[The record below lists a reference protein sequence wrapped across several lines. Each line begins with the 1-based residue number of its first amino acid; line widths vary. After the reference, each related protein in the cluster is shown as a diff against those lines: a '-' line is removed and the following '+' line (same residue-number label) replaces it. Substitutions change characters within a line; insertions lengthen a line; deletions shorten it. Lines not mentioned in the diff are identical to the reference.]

1 MVENNKEGT
10 MTKIKQVEE
19 FAVESMRALAR
30 MTRNPVI
37 TQRSHAIITRFR
49 KKVAE
54 LDTPTA
60 PTESASIP
68 EPKTQGWEPQTE
80 APEPK
85 TRKKRTP
92 KAD

>member
-1 MVENNKEGT
+1 

-37 TQRSHAIITRFR
+37 TQRAHAIITRFR

-54 LDTPTA
+54 LDA
-60 PTESASIP
+60 PAVEAEKP
-68 EPKTQGWEPQTE
+68 APKPKKKKAVE
-80 APEPK
+80 AE
-85 TRKKRTP
+85 
-92 KAD
+92 

>member
-1 MVENNKEGT
+1 

-54 LDTPTA
+54 LDALAVELDKPA
-60 PTESASIP
+60 PK
-68 EPKTQGWEPQTE
+68 PKKKKAVE
-80 APEPK
+80 AE
-85 TRKKRTP
+85 
-92 KAD
+92 